1 MRAEKIRRAVKKFNN
16 AYFMFMVM
24 RDACGF
30 FVANSHF
37 PGATTMWRTGR
48 RDKMAQKKKCGLRNH
63 FDANVLFPHGA
74 CGKGNCG
81 CNGLEAV
88 MRCYFWVEK

>member
-48 RDKMAQKKKCGLRNH
+48 RDKMAQKKSAASETILTQMCFFRMVHVGRVI
-63 FDANVLFPHGA
+63 A
-74 CGKGNCG
+74 
-81 CNGLEAV
+81 AV
-88 MRCYFWVEK
+88 MGWKPL